1 MYFTPYGFAM
11 REWLFAFK
19 LCKNCP
25 HTYIPTFHKEHSKF
39 NAYRFL
45 FLFWAQLQAQT
56 HRPAIFVSPLAF
68 AIFSFCHFA
77 TFLGSALSF

>member
-11 REWLFAFK
+11 REWLFAFAK
-19 LCKNCP
+19 IVP
-25 HTYIPTFHKEHSKF
+25 IPTFHKEHSKF

-68 AIFSFCHFA
+68 AIFSYCHFA